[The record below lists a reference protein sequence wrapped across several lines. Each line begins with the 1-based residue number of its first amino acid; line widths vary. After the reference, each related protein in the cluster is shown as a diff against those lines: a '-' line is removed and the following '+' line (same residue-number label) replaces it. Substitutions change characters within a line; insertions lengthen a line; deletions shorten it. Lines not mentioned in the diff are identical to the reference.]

1 MRTELGDFTVRPRTL
16 TITALALVVGGAG
29 VVTAFALLRL
39 PTCLPTCL
47 PTAPDIRVYVRRLAA
62 IGVRRPV
69 RRQGCIPV
77 GVTPSGLWAVGC
89 DTKRNAGA
97 AALVRS

>member
-29 VVTAFALLRL
+29 AVTAFALLR
-39 PTCLPTCL
+39 LPTCL

-69 RRQGCIPV
+69 CRQGRIPL
-77 GVTPSGLWAVGC
+77 GVTPSGIWAVGC

-97 AALVRS
+97 AALVRA